1 MISQRPSHFITA
13 AIAAILMAIAG
24 SAAAKPPAAIAEL
37 LTRASDTALDDLSK
51 PGAFSADDAI
61 RIGLPG
67 AGKLGGLMGLSD
79 RVGLTDDISASLNR
93 AAETAAGKAKPIFRD
108 AINGMTLEDTAS
120 VLTGGDTAATDY
132 LEKSSGS
139 RIEGEIRPLVAQALN
154 SAGAF
159 KHMNSLRQLGLT
171 EEKLTDHVTERTAAG
186 IFKYMG
192 TEEAELRANPV
203 GSLKSLL
210 KGWRP

>member
-1 MISQRPSHFITA
+1 MIRQRLSHP
-13 AIAAILMAIAG
+13 IAMALVAVILAFAG
-24 SAAAKPPAAIAEL
+24 QVAAKPPGAIAEL
-37 LTRASDTALDDLSK
+37 LTRASDSALDDLSK

-61 RIGLPG
+61 RIALPG
-67 AGKLGGLMGLSD
+67 AGKLGGLMGLTD
-79 RVGLTDDISASLNR
+79 RVGLTDDLNASLNR

-108 AINGMTLEDTAS
+108 AINGMTIEDTAS

-159 KHMNSLRQLGLT
+159 KHMKNLRQLGLT
-171 EEKLTDHVTERTAAG
+171 EDKLTDHVTERTAAG

-203 GSLKSLL
+203 GGLKSLL